1 MEEDPTFQAAVEAL
15 GQKDTRYDT
24 EAYYF
29 LREALEHT
37 LKSLSEKEGK
47 PVHRHVTGQEL
58 LEGFREYALDEFGPL
73 TFTVLDS
80 WGLHRTED
88 VGELVFNLIGAGVF
102 GKREKDSRADFANGY
117 DFTNA
122 FKDPFEPRPDTD

>member
-1 MEEDPTFQAAVEAL
+1 MEDPTFQAAVEAL
-15 GQKDTRYDT
+15 GQKDARYDT

-37 LKSLSEKEGK
+37 LKTLSEKEGK
-47 PVHRHVTGQEL
+47 PIHRHVTGQEL
-58 LEGFREYALDEFGPL
+58 LDGFRTLALDEFGPL

-88 VGELVFNLIGAGVF
+88 VGELVFNLVGAGVF
-102 GKREKDSRADFANGY
+102 GKTPKDSRADFANGY
-117 DFTNA
+117 DFETA
-122 FKDPFEPRPDTD
+122 FHAPFEPASASD